1 MATIKLHC
9 AEAFF
14 MLLCAGFKDVPEE
27 EKRRMVGDVF
37 SSVASKYDIMN
48 DIMSVG
54 LHRLWKDRFIFICY
68 N

>member
-1 MATIKLHC
+1 
-9 AEAFF
+9 
-14 MLLCAGFKDVPEE
+14 MLLCATFKDVPEE
-27 EKRRMVGDVF
+27 EKSRMVGDVS

>member
-9 AEAFF
+9 AESFF

-27 EKRRMVGDVF
+27 EKIRMVGDVF

-54 LHRLWKDRFIFICY
+54 LHQL
-68 N
+68 